1 MANLALPG
9 VRPTKA
15 QKGRAT
21 LAETWSLS
29 GKEAMSL
36 ALSQGRFDRQM
47 QRHTDALRE
56 ELQESIIASEKR
68 LNEMMAKVHD
78 SISLMVSRPQ
88 MRADGGHDGGS
99 SSASAEVKCSA
110 LP

>member
-47 QRHTDALRE
+47 QRHTDLLRE

-68 LNEMMAKVHD
+68 LNEMLAKMHD
-78 SISLMVSRPQ
+78 SISLMVLRPQ
-88 MRADGGHDGGS
+88 VQSGGGHMGGHDGGS
-99 SSASAEVKCSA
+99 CSASQK
-110 LP
+110 